1 MFNIAILG
9 CGVVGS
15 GVADILFD
23 ISIFG
28 RGENNGKRNFPSVP
42 QGPFI
47 DQKVEITDKK

>member
-1 MFNIAILG
+1 MSLVLLYFW
-9 CGVVGS
+9 VFF
-15 GVADILFD
+15 ADILFD
-23 ISIFG
+23 IFIFG